1 MPKLFALLSSMEGQN
16 LIYHWQFRLESS
28 AGELWPLIS
37 NTNLFFQGL
46 RLPSIRETNL
56 SRNVHRG
63 FLQLSNIG
71 FKSYEIWEEQ
81 PYQWEIPY
89 RFGTT
94 RFYKIGLLQN
104 LKYQIDLTP
113 FPHGTL
119 VDVKIWASARNGVS
133 EILASLYIN
142 NLLRRNLRKTLYQ
155 LDHCVINDIQPYEL
169 AKAKQLPRGGKNR
182 LAQIKKELI
191 KQTKRPRIVN
201 RLITFITKAED
212 WQLLN
217 IHPYKLAEY
226 WGEKKYAVLNVFL
239 HASKLEL
246 LDFGWEVSCPSCRST
261 QSKVHK
267 LKDLQTPVFCT
278 NCEEEFD
285 ADFNG
290 NMHLVFKPHPL
301 IRKPS
306 DKVFCLGGPQL
317 KPHIHIQQYLLE
329 AETKYLKVHLE
340 YGTYV
345 IRRADRK
352 GEIRLN
358 VVDGGY
364 DNVNVFFSDD
374 DLSNEEIDISRD
386 PNLVF
391 MNRTAT
397 PLLCSVEK
405 VNWKEDAL
413 FASEI
418 SSLQEFRSLFNDEIL
433 REGEKIKAKDL
444 TILFTDLLDSTG
456 IYLEQEEELAV
467 GQVMSH
473 FKIIQQ
479 IVAEER
485 GAIVKTIGD
494 SVMAVFREPISALN
508 AVNRIQTILST
519 STSLGESFKLK
530 AGIHIGDC
538 TAVNLNNRIDFF
550 GTNVNIAAR
559 LVDFASEK
567 EIVIS
572 DSLFKHA
579 DVQRYLS
586 INKEKLFV
594 KDAQASFKGFS
605 DEEFSVKQIRME
617 KSPLR
622 LVI

>member
-1 MPKLFALLSSMEGQN
+1 MEGQN
-16 LIYHWQFRLESS
+16 LIYNWKFRLESS
-28 AGELWPLIS
+28 IEKLWPLIS
-37 NTNLFFQGL
+37 NTNLFFQNL
-46 RLPSIRETNL
+46 NLPNVRETNI
-56 SRNVHRG
+56 SRDVNQG
-63 FLQLSNIG
+63 FLQLSNKG
-71 FKSYEIWEEQ
+71 LKSYEIWEEE
-81 PYQWEIPY
+81 PYQWELPY

-94 RFYKIGLLQN
+94 RFYRIGLLQN
-104 LKYQIDLTP
+104 LKYQVDLTP
-113 FPHGTL
+113 YAYGTL
-119 VDVKIWASARNGVS
+119 VSVKIWASARNGIS
-133 EILASLYIN
+133 EFIASLYITN
-142 NLLRRNLRKTLYQ
+142 ILKRNLRKTLYHF
-155 LDHCVINDIQPYEL
+155 DHCIKKDVQPYEL
-169 AKAKQLPRGGKNR
+169 AKQKALPRGGKSR
-182 LAQIKKELI
+182 VSGIKKKLI
-191 KQTKRPRIVN
+191 KITRRPRIVN
-201 RLITFITKAED
+201 RLVSFIEKAED

-217 IHPYKLAEY
+217 IHPYKLAKY

-246 LDFGWEVSCPSCRST
+246 LDFGWEVSCPTCKT
-261 QSKVHK
+261 AQSRIHK
-267 LKDLQTPVFCT
+267 LKDLQSPIFCT
-278 NCEEEFD
+278 DCEKEFD

-290 NMHLVFKPHPL
+290 NMHLVFTPHPL
-301 IRKPS
+301 VRKAS
-306 DKVFCLGGPQL
+306 DKLYCLGGPQL
-317 KPHIHIQQYLLE
+317 KPHIHIQQYLQE
-329 AETKYLKVHLE
+329 AETKYLKVQLD
-340 YGTYV
+340 YGTYIV
-345 IRRADRK
+345 RRADRK
-352 GEIRLN
+352 GEIVLH
-358 VVDGGY
+358 VTDDGF
-364 DNVNVFFSDD
+364 DNVTVFFSED
-374 DLSNEEIDISRD
+374 DLTNEEIKISPQ

-391 MNRTAT
+391 MNRTAA

-405 VNWKEDAL
+405 VQWKEDAL

-418 SSLQEFRSLFNDEIL
+418 SSLQEFRTLFNDETL

-456 IYLEQEEELAV
+456 IYLDQEEEMAV

-494 SVMAVFREPISALN
+494 SVMAVFHEPISALN

-519 STSLGESFKLK
+519 STSLGKNFKLK

-550 GTNVNIAAR
+550 GTNINIAAR

-572 DSLFKHA
+572 DEIFKHP

-594 KDAQASFKGFS
+594 KDAQANLKGFS